1 MHARGTGNVHTT
13 ITVLYPRGKCKHIIF
28 GIPQPRSGLADISRL
43 DPPPSRDSLPMFSS
57 YVDLDRSACIIAT
70 KLIGLAFIFLELMRL
85 ELGSTSV
92 FASGA

>member
-1 MHARGTGNVHTT
+1 MCTQLLQFFIREANANTSFSESPSRD
-13 ITVLYPRGKCKHIIF
+13 P
-28 GIPQPRSGLADISRL
+28 GLTDISRR
-43 DPPPSRDSLPMFSS
+43 DPPPSRDLLPMFSS

-92 FASGA
+92 FASGD